1 METNV
6 RDLLNEMGMTDSI
19 MFENPNYDSAII
31 GYDMV
36 SNRIIYDYELMI
48 QHLME
53 NDGMEYDEAA
63 EFIDYNTIR
72 ATPYAGELAPIILYN
87 LKDEL

>member
-19 MFENPNYDSAII
+19 VFENPNYDSAII

-72 ATPYAGELAPIILYN
+72 ATPYAGGLAPIILYN

>member
-19 MFENPNYDSAII
+19 VFENPNYDSAII

>member
-19 MFENPNYDSAII
+19 VFENPNYDSAII

-48 QHLME
+48 KHLME